1 MEEAAATC
9 RRRKGTSSQ
18 GQGRFA
24 GRGTNTNRFNEDVN
38 GDLIGFVTC
47 VKVNAAVDGMNQEK
61 VRLEATIE
69 ECRIELRSQDNSRK
83 ALELE
88 NRRLIDRVNNM
99 DEQLV
104 HYCLIYTHDLILS
117 SLINFL
123 TVM

>member
-1 MEEAAATC
+1 
-9 RRRKGTSSQ
+9 
-18 GQGRFA
+18 
-24 GRGTNTNRFNEDVN
+24 
-38 GDLIGFVTC
+38 
-47 VKVNAAVDGMNQEK
+47 MNQEK

-117 SLINFL
+117 SLNNFL